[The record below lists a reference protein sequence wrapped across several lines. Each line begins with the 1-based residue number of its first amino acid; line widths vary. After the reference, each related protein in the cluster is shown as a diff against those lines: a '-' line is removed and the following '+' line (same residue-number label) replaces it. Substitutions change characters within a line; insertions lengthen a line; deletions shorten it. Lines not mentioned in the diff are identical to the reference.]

1 MNKLWY
7 KDPKILLNNM
17 GDFFPTSDLTK
28 EEKINSLARLALYLG
43 TIILMVGEDTN
54 WLILSLIILGISY
67 FMSVNENFNEVNDNC
82 QMPTKD
88 NPFMNYTVS
97 DLIDNPNRSPACEY
111 EKVKD
116 NIRTEFRA
124 SVYADSSDLWGRY
137 INDRNFY
144 TTPNTE
150 IVNDQTGFA
159 QWCFGNSGEC
169 KTTGENCLKVRDPVF
184 HRGRII
190 IDDDLNK
197 E

>member
-17 GDFFPTSDLTK
+17 GDFFPTSDLSK

-43 TIILMVGEDTN
+43 IIILMVGEDTN

-97 DLIDNPNRSPACEY
+97 DLIDNSNRSPACEY

-116 NIRTEFRA
+116 NIRKEFRA

-169 KTTGENCLKVRDPVF
+169 KNTGENCLKVRDPVF

-190 IDDDLNK
+190 IDDNLNK